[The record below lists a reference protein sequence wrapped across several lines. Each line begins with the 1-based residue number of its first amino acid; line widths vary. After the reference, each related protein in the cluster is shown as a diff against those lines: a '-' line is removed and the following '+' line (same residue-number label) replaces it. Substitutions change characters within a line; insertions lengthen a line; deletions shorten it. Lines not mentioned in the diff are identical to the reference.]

1 MARSSPTKE
10 DLTGQRFGQLVVL
23 GRADQ
28 RGSRGKRTVP
38 LWECRCDCG
47 NITYK
52 STDVLTNPSV
62 SMCSECAD
70 KYTTDQMRE
79 HLRFFD
85 GTQIGKLTV
94 DIKASNNLSGV
105 RGVYYDKNTNKYRVR
120 IKLKGKLL
128 HIGSYSSLDDAIK
141 AREEA
146 QKVYYGT
153 ILESY
158 KNSLNNK

>member
-10 DLTGQRFGQLVVL
+10 NLTGKRFGRLVVI

-52 STDVLTNPSV
+52 ATDVLTNPSIN
-62 SMCSECAD
+62 MCSECAD

-79 HLRFFD
+79 NLRFFE

-94 DIKASNNLSGV
+94 DIQASNNAAGV
-105 RGVYYDKNTNKYRVR
+105 RGVYYDKKYNKYRVR
-120 IKLKGKLL
+120 IKVKYKLL
-128 HIGSYSSLDDAIK
+128 NIGSYSTLEDAIK

-158 KNSLNNK
+158 KNSSNN